1 MLCGLRYPLRID
13 RLGLQLSDTAAGFRV
28 VGQDAFMQWAT
39 ALIDRSKMLC
49 ELFGA
54 SASCRRC
61 HARVPRRP
69 SAHGVAASQV
79 TSGDL
84 RT

>member
-1 MLCGLRYPLRID
+1 MAVFFVRRRYPLRID

-54 SASCRRC
+54 SRCVLAGVRR
-61 HARVPRRP
+61 
-69 SAHGVAASQV
+69 GGL
-79 TSGDL
+79 T
-84 RT
+84 T